1 MYNCFLKPIFDYTGT
16 VWGRL
21 LIRCSNGLQHLQN
34 KSANIILRRAR
45 TEESFKMLGCV
56 TPQNVILTQ
65 NVIRIAAKCNTN
77 AKCNKIFNAKCN
89 NLSTQIVITF
99 LTHNVITQNAIIS
112 EITTCMLFQNRYCG
126 SVISS

>member
-1 MYNCFLKPIFDYTGT
+1 MYNCFLKPIFYYTDT

-56 TPQNVILTQ
+56 TPQNVI
-65 NVIRIAAKCNTN
+65 RIASKCNN
-77 AKCNKIFNAKCN
+77 IDAKCNKIFNAKCN